1 MPEVD
6 VKAMT
11 FGPYAVAHLDG
22 LTVMV
27 PNGAPG
33 DRLEV
38 AITSRRRELSF
49 AKIERIIEPGPVRRV
64 PPCPFLPRC
73 GGCDWRHLDYPAQ
86 LRAKAELI
94 AAELRRVNINVG
106 VANLVE
112 PAPAEF
118 GYRSRIRLKVGREGR
133 LGFHQLGSNSLV
145 EIDRCLVASDEIRLP
160 HALASAMWRNLDEV
174 EVVASGAHEVVTA
187 MMRKAPS
194 SAEIDRTRR
203 ILEEDPSLQG
213 IILTS
218 SRVREVIGDAAIA
231 INVEDGLDLVVDAD
245 LFSQVNHSQNRKLVA
260 TVMEMASIQPEM
272 RVLDIFCG
280 AGNLS
285 LPAARRGAIV
295 NGIDADELAIAAATK
310 NAQRLGLAATKF
322 IAGRALEAVN
332 FLTRAKYRPQVA
344 ILDPPRIGAADL
356 MEPIVK
362 MHPQGVI
369 YVSCDVSTLARD
381 LRVLI
386 EAGYRAHRIAAFDFF
401 PNTHHVEIAAHLLL
415 T

>member
-1 MPEVD
+1 MPEID

-64 PPCPFLPRC
+64 PPCPFLPQC
-73 GGCDWRHLDYPAQ
+73 GGCDWQHLDYPAQ

-174 EVVASGAHEVVTA
+174 EVVASGAHEIVTA

-194 SAEIDRTRR
+194 SAEIDRARQ

-310 NAQRLGLAATKF
+310 NSQRLGLAATTF
-322 IAGRALEAVN
+322 IAGKALEAVN

-344 ILDPPRIGAADL
+344 ILDPPRTGAADL

-386 EAGYRAHRIAAFDFF
+386 EAGYRAHRFAAFDFF